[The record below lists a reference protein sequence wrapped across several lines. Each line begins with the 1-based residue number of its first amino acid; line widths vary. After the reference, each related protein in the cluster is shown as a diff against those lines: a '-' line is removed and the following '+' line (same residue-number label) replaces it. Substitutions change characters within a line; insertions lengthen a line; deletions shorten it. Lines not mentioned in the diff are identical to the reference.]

1 MGVWAPMEKTFLD
14 IRVMHPNCPTYINK
28 EISQVYKT
36 HEREKKRAYNERV
49 IQVEKG
55 SFTPVV
61 FSTFGG
67 MGQEAERFHKRL
79 AQLISLKR
87 NEEYS
92 HIVNYVRTR
101 LRFCLLKSVLIS
113 LRGVRG
119 KTRKERITPVSN
131 LSFNLIQFDD

>member
-1 MGVWAPMEKTFLD
+1 M
-14 IRVMHPNCPTYINK
+14 
-28 EISQVYKT
+28 
-36 HEREKKRAYNERV
+36 

-119 KTRKERITPVSN
+119 KNLKEKITPVSN